1 MAMATPVPT
10 LGYWEA
16 VSKLFAAI
24 VANLGLKATEAVFS
38 RRQSPNVR
46 FAPIADI
53 GQRQPSRGP
62 STNHALR
69 RKHRNAWI
77 ASIHEIC
84 NEAPRTTGKR
94 PT

>member
-16 VSKLFAAI
+16 VSKLFAAS

-53 GQRQPSRGP
+53 REYLGFG
-62 STNHALR
+62 LR
-69 RKHRNAWI
+69 SMTPWLIRD
-77 ASIHEIC
+77 
-84 NEAPRTTGKR
+84 
-94 PT
+94 